1 MLELIRELAIASVL
15 ILIVSASVFAQST
28 IKIGLLIRDKNDLA
42 IQQSAA
48 LAIHNA
54 NARGGHKGQK
64 FELVIRSCDGP
75 WGIGSKQAVALIHED
90 GALIVVGALDGRN
103 AHLAEQVTA
112 KSHIVML
119 STLSS
124 DPTLSRAYVPWY
136 FRIVPDDRQQAEV
149 LAEHIYLKNKAKK
162 VAVIALDN
170 YDGKMSAEAFLAI
183 AKDNAYPNPEL
194 FIDLSEKDLLE
205 KIAKNLWDAVVLAG
219 TPKQPAKIFS
229 TIKSQKTY
237 AFLNIFNF
245 MSEYQPESMQD
256 IRFVHQTFMENQAWR
271 NFQNSYRQKYNA
283 TPSPAMAYVYDGIVL
298 ACEAVKKF
306 GPDTE
311 AIKKGFKSLKT
322 ESITGKIEFGN
333 LGNREII
340 LK

>member
-1 MLELIRELAIASVL
+1 MLEFIRELAIASVL
-15 ILIVSASVFAQST
+15 ILIVSAHVFAQST
-28 IKIGLLIRDKNDLA
+28 IKIGFLIRDKNDVALSQAALLA
-42 IQQSAA
+42 I
-48 LAIHNA
+48 NDA
-54 NARGGHKGQK
+54 NARGGYKGQK
-64 FELVIRSCDGP
+64 FELVVRSCDGP
-75 WGIGSKQAVALIHED
+75 WGIGSKQAVSLIHDD

-136 FRIVPDDRQQAEV
+136 FRIIPDDRQQAEA
-149 LAEHIYLKNKAKK
+149 LAEQIYLKNKAKK
-162 VAVIALDN
+162 VVVIALDN
-170 YDGKMSAEAFLAI
+170 YDGKMSAEAFVAVV
-183 AKDNAYPNPEL
+183 KDNAYPNPEV
-194 FIDLSEKDLLE
+194 FIASSEKELLQ
-205 KIAKNLWDAVVLAG
+205 KIAKNPWDAVVFAG
-219 TPKQPAKIFS
+219 TPKQSDKIFS
-229 TIKSQKTY
+229 TIKSQNTY

-245 MSEYQPESMQD
+245 MSEYQPETMKD

-271 NFQNSYRQKYNA
+271 NFQDSYWQKYHA
-283 TPSPAMAYVYDGIVL
+283 TPAPAMAYVYDGIVL

-311 AIKKGFKSLKT
+311 AIRKGFKNLKY
-322 ESITGKIEFGN
+322 EGITGRIEFGK
-333 LGNREII
+333 LGNREIP